1 MTKKKSFRR
10 LLAAACALTLVGG
23 MGAAVTAN
31 AADPAPWAPGAPTTG
46 SITITK
52 TDDSK
57 TPAEAVEGAEFTVT
71 PVTEIN
77 GATFDLKTQDG
88 WETVAKQVN
97 KLNADPTDGVTL
109 STAEKKETGADGK
122 ATFTGLAIGLYKVE
136 ETKVPAGYSSDVKP
150 FFMTIP
156 EITGTDSN
164 NLTYTYDVE
173 AKPKNKNVEDS
184 VSKTGDYSATVG
196 EGDDI
201 SYNMSATLNKK
212 GTLTKDDIQGFA
224 IFDDA
229 QTNAYQT
236 IDASAVKSVKIENG
250 DTLVAGTDYTVAV
263 KADPDTTVYPAGER
277 TRVQINFTDTGLAK
291 IAAASTDSAAP
302 KVLVNLTFKLKTG
315 ADAPDSVTNKFGFV
329 PGKGTGEPVQPPVIR
344 EPKDPD
350 PNNPNDPNYPNPTVK
365 FRQFQVNKTNSTD
378 NKALAGADFIA
389 FANKTDAENCVKT
402 DKRDSCAGVSVNF
415 GTRTTGADGK
425 TPAYKA
431 RVGATFYV
439 VEKKAP
445 EHFILSN
452 KVTEV
457 TIDAGDNAFETN
469 IANVPIPGS
478 DPSIIWFKLPRTG
491 AIGVGIF
498 ALLGAGLVAG
508 GTAMHMRS
516 RRRENA

>member
-1 MTKKKSFRR
+1 MTKRKSFRK
-10 LLAAACALTLVGG
+10 LLAAVCALTLVGG
-23 MGAAVTAN
+23 MGAAATAN
-31 AADPAPWAPGAPTTG
+31 AADPAPWAPGAPAKG
-46 SITITK
+46 SITVTK
-52 TDDSK
+52 TQPDK
-57 TPAEAVEGAEFTVT
+57 TTPVKGAEFTVT

-97 KLNADPTDGVTL
+97 KLNADPTEGVKL
-109 STAEKKETGADGK
+109 GTAQKKDTDAQGK
-122 ATFTGLAIGLYKVE
+122 AKFGSLNIGLYKVE

-156 EITGTDSN
+156 EITGTDSA
-164 NLTYTYDVE
+164 NLTYNYNVE
-173 AKPKNKNVEDS
+173 AKPKNKNVKDS
-184 VSKTGDYSATVG
+184 VSKTGDYTATVG

-229 QTNAYQT
+229 QTDAFTT
-236 IDASAVKSVKIENG
+236 IDETSVKSVKIDGGADLALN
-250 DTLVAGTDYTVAV
+250 TDYTVAV
-263 KADPDTTVYPAGER
+263 TPNPAGYEAGQSGR
-277 TRVQINFTDTGLAK
+277 TRVQVNFTDAGLAK

-302 KVLVNLTFKLKTG
+302 KVLVNLTFKLKNG

-329 PGKGTGEPVQPPVIR
+329 PGKGNGEPEQPPIIR
-344 EPKDPD
+344 NPKDPD
-350 PNNPNDPNYPNPTVK
+350 PVNPDPNDPNPTVK

-378 NKALAGADFIA
+378 NTALAGADFIA

-402 DKRDSCAGVSVNF
+402 DNRDSCSGASANF

-431 RVGATFYV
+431 RVGAAFYV

>member
-1 MTKKKSFRR
+1 MTKKKSFRK
-10 LLAAACALTLVGG
+10 LLAAVCALTLVGG
-23 MGAAVTAN
+23 MGAAVAAN
-31 AADPAPWAPGAPTTG
+31 AADPAPWAQGAPTTG

-57 TPAEAVEGAEFTVT
+57 TPAEAVKGAEFTVT

-109 STAEKKETGADGK
+109 GAAEKKETGTDGK

-156 EITGTDSN
+156 EITGDNSGTM
-164 NLTYTYDVE
+164 TYNYNVE
-173 AKPKNKNVEDS
+173 AKPKNKNVKES
-184 VSKTGDYSATVG
+184 VSKTGDYTATVG

-229 QTNAYQT
+229 QTDAFTT
-236 IDASAVKSVKIENG
+236 IDETSVKSVKIDGGADLALN
-250 DTLVAGTDYTVAV
+250 ADYTVAV
-263 KADPDTTVYPAGER
+263 TPNPAGYEAGQSGR
-277 TRVQINFTDTGLAK
+277 TRVQVNFTDTGLAK

-302 KVLVNLTFKLKTG
+302 KVLVNLTFKLKNG

-329 PGKGTGEPVQPPVIR
+329 PGKGNGEPEQPPIIR
-344 EPKDPD
+344 NPKDPD
-350 PNNPNDPNYPNPTVK
+350 PVNPDPNDPNPTVK

-378 NKALAGADFIA
+378 NTALAGADFIA

-402 DKRDSCAGVSVNF
+402 DNRDSCAGASVNF

-478 DPSIIWFKLPRTG
+478 DPKIVWFKLPRTG

>member
-1 MTKKKSFRR
+1 M
-10 LLAAACALTLVGG
+10 
-23 MGAAVTAN
+23 
-31 AADPAPWAPGAPTTG
+31 
-46 SITITK
+46 
-52 TDDSK
+52 
-57 TPAEAVEGAEFTVT
+57 
-71 PVTEIN
+71 TEIN

-109 STAEKKETGADGK
+109 GTAEKKETGTDGK

-156 EITGTDSN
+156 EITGDNSGTM
-164 NLTYTYDVE
+164 TYNYNVE
-173 AKPKNKNVEDS
+173 AKPKNKNVKDS
-184 VSKTGDYSATVG
+184 VSKTGDYTATVG

-229 QTNAYQT
+229 QTDAFTT
-236 IDASAVKSVKIENG
+236 IDETSVKSVKIDGGADLALN
-250 DTLVAGTDYTVAV
+250 TDYTVAV
-263 KADPDTTVYPAGER
+263 TPNPAGYEAGQSGR
-277 TRVQINFTDTGLAK
+277 TRVQVNFTDTGLTK

-302 KVLVNLTFKLKTG
+302 KVLVNLTFKLKNG

-329 PGKGTGEPVQPPVIR
+329 PGKGNGEPEQPPIIR
-344 EPKDPD
+344 NPKDPD
-350 PNNPNDPNYPNPTVK
+350 PVNPDPNDPNPTVK

-378 NKALAGADFIA
+378 NTALAGADFIA

-402 DKRDSCAGVSVNF
+402 DNRDSCAGASANF

>member
-1 MTKKKSFRR
+1 MTKRKSFRK
-10 LLAAACALTLVGG
+10 LLAAVCALTLVGG
-23 MGAAVTAN
+23 MGAAATAN
-31 AADPAPWAPGAPTTG
+31 AADPAPWAPGAPAKG

-52 TDDSK
+52 TQPDK
-57 TPAEAVEGAEFTVT
+57 TTPVKGAEFTVT

-97 KLNADPTDGVTL
+97 KLNADPTEGVKL
-109 STAEKKETGADGK
+109 GIAQKKDTDAQGK
-122 ATFTGLAIGLYKVE
+122 AKFGSLNIGLYKVE

-156 EITGTDSN
+156 EITGTDSA
-164 NLTYTYDVE
+164 NLTYNYNVE
-173 AKPKNKNVEDS
+173 AKPKNKDVKDS

-196 EGDDI
+196 EGDNV
-201 SYNMSATLNKK
+201 SYTITSTLNKK
-212 GTLTKDDIQGFA
+212 GKLTKDDIQGFA

-229 QTNAYQT
+229 QTDAFAT
-236 IDASAVKSVKIENG
+236 IDGAAVKSVKIVGGADLNLTE
-250 DTLVAGTDYTVAV
+250 DYTVDV
-263 KADPDTTVYPAGER
+263 TADPAGYEVGQSGR
-277 TRVQINFTDTGLAK
+277 TRVQVNFTDAGLAK

-315 ADAPDSVTNKFGFV
+315 DAAPDSVTNKFGFV
-329 PGKGTGEPVQPPVIR
+329 PGKGAGEPVQPPVIR

-365 FRQFQVNKTNSTD
+365 FRQFQINKTNATD
-378 NKALAGADFIA
+378 NKPLAGADFIA
-389 FANKTDAENCVKT
+389 FADKTKAEKCVEN
-402 DKRDSCAGVSVNF
+402 DNRGSCDGASANF
-415 GTRTTGADGK
+415 GTRTTGTDGK

-445 EHFILSN
+445 EKFILSN
-452 KVTEV
+452 TVTEV
-457 TIDAGDNAFETN
+457 TIDAGNDAFETN
-469 IANVPIPGS
+469 IANVPIPNS
-478 DPSIIWFKLPRTG
+478 DPKIAWFKMPSTG
-491 AIGVGIF
+491 AVGVGIF